1 MILNNKK
8 KKSIKNLEKFKS
20 AKFNYAKFV
29 KQYYIEK
36 KEAYISAKVSSIEDI
51 ISKYSTKGYEWINP
65 DFAHYIEESAY
76 YIPIEE
82 SITIEICGGNFSDEE
97 KELVKKVIKDYFG
110 LKLGDKFLDLDE
122 NKHKSLLLLLF
133 GIISLG
139 IFAILS
145 KFSIIT
151 TLNEVILLLFWFFL
165 WEYADLAWLQRSD
178 IQVGRIEAG
187 QLSTA
192 KIVFLDDESGSK

>member
-8 KKSIKNLEKFKS
+8 KKSIKNLERFKS

-29 KQYYIEK
+29 KQYYIDK
-36 KEAYISAKVSSIEDI
+36 KEAYISAKVDSINDI
-51 ISKYSTKGYEWINP
+51 ISKYSTKDYEWINP

-97 KELVKKVIKDYFG
+97 KELVRRVIKDYFG

-122 NKHKSLLLLLF
+122 NKHKSFILLIF
-133 GIISLG
+133 GVISLG

-151 TLNEVILLLFWFFL
+151 SALTEIALLFFWFFL
-165 WEYADLAWLQRSD
+165 WEYAELAWLQRSD

-192 KIVFLDDESGSK
+192 KITFLDDASNK